1 MSLVAEF
8 YNNKIVAFN
17 KARSH
22 PASEKFYLTQEG
34 VWDCAYHEAKAESEA
49 LISILEAMD
58 VDDEVID
65 VVRRRL
71 LGGVEE

>member
-1 MSLVAEF
+1 MSLAASF
-8 YNNKIVAFN
+8 YQNKIYN
-17 KARSH
+17 YDKARLH

-34 VWDCAYHEAKAESEA
+34 VWESAYYEVVEESKA
-49 LISILEAMD
+49 LIEVLEGMGA
-58 VDDEVID
+58 DDKVID